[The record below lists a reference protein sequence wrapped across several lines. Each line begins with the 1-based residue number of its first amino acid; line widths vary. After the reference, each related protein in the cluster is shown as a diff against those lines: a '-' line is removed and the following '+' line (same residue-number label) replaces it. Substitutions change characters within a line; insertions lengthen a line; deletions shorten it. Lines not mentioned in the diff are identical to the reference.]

1 MRDLTARQ
9 RDALGRLEPWQREI
23 AEAVLARRPVTK
35 VVNRRESRHRLAV
48 LIGALYELEGRRW
61 DAAGPER
68 DVRELRRQAR
78 ELAAH
83 LDCPCE
89 GADA

>member
-1 MRDLTARQ
+1 MIRRTPRQ
-9 RDALGRLEPWQREI
+9 QDAIARLEPWQREI
-23 AEAVLARRPVTK
+23 VDAVLDRRNVS
-35 VVNRRESRHRLAV
+35 VVLHKRHARHRLAV

-89 GADA
+89 PDDA